1 MTRTENNHAPR
12 KRGEGE
18 WARTRGSRPFDRAI
32 HARRRLNTPQTNRS
46 PTTADRHGSTPDRPG
61 PNPMAKVRAPE
72 TETGPTITAV
82 LQRGPLAGR
91 RVDADVVEGRP
102 PKTIE
107 VRTDD
112 GSTCRYCL
120 AEWNQS
126 GPTAVY
132 TSLYLV

>member
-1 MTRTENNHAPR
+1 MTRTENNQAPR
-12 KRGEGE
+12 KRGE
-18 WARTRGSRPFDRAI
+18 WARARGSRPFDRAI
-32 HARRRLNTPQTNRS
+32 HARRRLSTPQTNRS
-46 PTTADRHGSTPDRPG
+46 RTKADRHGANPDRPG
-61 PNPMAKVRAPE
+61 PNPMAKVCASE

-91 RVDADVVEGRP
+91 RIEADVVEGRP
-102 PKTIE
+102 PKTID

-120 AEWNQS
+120 ADWAQT
-126 GPTAVY
+126 GPTAIY